1 MKNLMIP
8 PMYDNV
14 MLLKDI
20 VDNAPI
26 PIAVYVGEELTVELA
41 NPSMIKTWGKGD
53 QVTGKK
59 YLDIL
64 PEIQNQNISEEAFAV
79 LKTGISFHAKDKKV
93 DLVINGSMKSHY
105 FNYSF
110 IPLFDKEAKV
120 YGIMDTGVD
129 VTDLQLAKLQVQIA
143 EERLRIAIESSGMGT
158 YEIDLETK
166 EIKTCGNFNSIWSI
180 DSYNCEKQLIEK
192 LHPEDLAVREKAYK
206 EAEITGKM
214 CYEARIV
221 NDDKSHKWVKINGRI
236 IKDENGTPAAIIG
249 IIQDIQE
256 HKRFEEELKKQVA
269 ESTQE
274 LQRYNDDLLHFANV
288 VSHDLNEPV
297 RKIKIFNSLLRN
309 EPQTDFNENSKKYL
323 NKIDQSA
330 ERMQTTIEGI
340 LAYSTLDKKTQVVE
354 LINLDEV
361 IENIKIDLELIIKEK
376 GAILVI
382 SKLPKIEGA
391 PILIQQLFYNLI
403 SNELK
408 F

>member
-1 MKNLMIP
+1 
-8 PMYDNV
+8 MYDNV

>member
-1 MKNLMIP
+1 MIP